1 VRRRASQQ
9 QAVVYRHETMSTT
22 SGSESLRSRR
32 SHLSRSKSLDQEGGT
47 GRYRS
52 RSLDPYQDSLFYK
65 EIIFADFQMEFQNV
79 FLWNFNLALIIKFLR
94 HVLPISIHSQV
105 LIRIFPLNLILLK
118 RNYWVLAAQRAISF
132 RAPIVLDL

>member
-1 VRRRASQQ
+1 MKKAGNLWRETFSGKNLNIVVRRRASQQ

-52 RSLDPYQDSLFYK
+52 RSLDPYQDSLFIK
-65 EIIFADFQMEFQNV
+65 RLCSPTIKWKFQKRLFVELQIW
-79 FLWNFNLALIIKFLR
+79 LKF
-94 HVLPISIHSQV
+94 
-105 LIRIFPLNLILLK
+105 
-118 RNYWVLAAQRAISF
+118 
-132 RAPIVLDL
+132 